1 MADQNFVPQVDYT
14 SRDFLSIRDD
24 LYLLVPTY
32 APQWKSYRDSTDFG
46 NALIQLQA
54 YLGDLQ
60 SYYIDRSANEAFI
73 STATKRSSIL
83 RQAALLD
90 YQPTQSSPSYVELT
104 FSNSSANEITVPALT
119 QVSASSSVNGVS
131 APVVFETDET
141 IKVSGA
147 TTTSAISNLAISS
160 GTVTVTTSAAHI
172 FYVGQKVTF
181 TNTVAPFTAVT
192 GSDITVLTVPT
203 ATTLTVLIG
212 SSTVASAATT
222 GTITGAGGAT
232 LGTKKVFATQ
242 GTTVTD
248 EVVTF
253 SSTGE
258 ANQVYQLK
266 NYPVIESTVAVTVDY
281 VSYERTQYLIDFPG
295 SAPAFTVFT
304 DADDVSFIQF
314 GDNIGGKIPPLGKVI
329 RATYRVGGGEEGN
342 ISAGAI
348 TELLNINVSGLSVT
362 NATAAGGGAS
372 AETTDSIKVNAPI
385 SLKSLNRAVSLNDYS
400 SLALQVAGVAK
411 ANSKAETYSSVV
423 LYMAL
428 FGDRSVEADNVTPT
442 YTFNIYKKYVAAYL
456 QGKAP
461 ANTSLTI
468 APPSYIPVDITL
480 DVTVLPQ
487 YRQLNVKSAVLA
499 AFAQIL
505 TFDNVLFS
513 DRISLQYLMR
523 VIANVPGVDYS
534 QFNVLCRRDAQQ
546 FASIT
551 NKLLSSNVA
560 TLTTAVAHGLSVGK
574 TVNIT
579 NVDTT
584 FNGTYVVLS
593 VPTTTTFTY
602 SKTAT
607 DVASAAVT
615 SSWTITNKELSGG
628 VATITT
634 STNHGFQAEKYVTVS
649 GLDDNFNGT
658 YQILETT
665 PTTFTYTRR
674 GNTVVASTAA
684 SGTARLVGMQVF
696 SVADVVCAVNEIPEE
711 GTITINA
718 SGGITS

>member
-1 MADQNFVPQVDYT
+1 MADQNYVPQVDYT

-32 APQWKSYRDSTDFG
+32 APQWKSFRDSTDFG

-90 YQPTQSSPSYVELT
+90 YQPTQSSPSYVTLT
-104 FSNSSANEITVPALT
+104 FSNTSAAPIEVPART
-119 QVSASSSVNGVS
+119 EVSATASVNGVS
-131 APVVFETDET
+131 TQVVFETDSPIT
-141 IKVSGA
+141 VPAS
-147 TTTSAISNLAISS
+147 TTSSAISNLAISS

-172 FYVGQKVTF
+172 FYVGQTVTF
-181 TNTVAPFTAVT
+181 TGTVAPFAAVT
-192 GSDITVLTVPT
+192 GTATVLTVPS

-212 SSTVASAATT
+212 SSTVASATTT
-222 GTITGAGGAT
+222 GTITGLGGAT
-232 LGTKKVFATQ
+232 PGQADVTATQ
-242 GTTVTD
+242 GVTITE
-248 EVVTF
+248 EVVTY

-258 ANQVYQLK
+258 PNQVYQLK
-266 NYPVIESTVAVTVDY
+266 NYPVIESTVEVTVDY
-281 VSYERTQYLIDFPG
+281 VAYERTQYLIDFPG
-295 SAPAFTVFT
+295 STPAFTVFT
-304 DADDVSFIQF
+304 DADDISFIQF

-342 ISAGAI
+342 VTAGAL
-348 TELLNINVSGLSVT
+348 TELLNINESGLSVT
-362 NATAAGGGAS
+362 NPAAAGGGAS

-400 SLALQVAGVAK
+400 SLALQVSGVAK

-428 FGDRSVEADNVTPT
+428 FGNRGVEADNVTPT
-442 YTFNIYKKYVAAYL
+442 YTFNVIKKIVASYL

-468 APPSYIPVDITL
+468 APPSYVPVDITL
-480 DVTVLPQ
+480 DLTVLPQ
-487 YRQLNVKSAVLA
+487 YRQLNVKSAALA
-499 AFAQIL
+499 ALAEIL

-513 DRISLQYLMR
+513 DRITLQYLMR
-523 VIANVPGVDYS
+523 IIANVPGVDYS

-551 NKLLSSNVA
+551 NKALTSNVA
-560 TLTTAVAHGLSVGK
+560 TLTTAAAHGLSVGQ
-574 TVNIT
+574 TVSIT
-579 NVDTT
+579 NVDDT
-584 FNGTYVVLS
+584 FNGTFVVLS

-602 SKTAT
+602 AKTFT
-607 DVASAAVT
+607 DVTSAAVT
-615 SSWTITNKELSGG
+615 SSWTITKKALGG
-628 VATITT
+628 EVATITT
-634 STNHGFQAEKYVTVS
+634 STNHTIQAEDYVTIS
-649 GLDDNFNGT
+649 GLDATFNGT
-658 YQILETT
+658 YYVLDTT
-665 PTTFTYTRR
+665 PTTFTYARP
-674 GNTVVASTAA
+674 GNTVVAEVAA
-684 SGTARLVGMQVF
+684 TGTARLVGMQVF
-696 SVADVVCAVNEIPEE
+696 YVADVVCGVNEIPEE

>member
-1 MADQNFVPQVDYT
+1 VADQNYVPQVDYT

-32 APQWKSYRDSTDFG
+32 APQWKSFKDSTDFG

-90 YQPTQSSPSYVELT
+90 YQPTQSSPSYVKLK
-104 FSNSSANEITVPALT
+104 FSNTSAAPINVPAQTQVSAEASINGVSSQVIFETDSTITVPA
-119 QVSASSSVNGVS
+119 S
-131 APVVFETDET
+131 
-141 IKVSGA
+141 
-147 TTTSAISNLAISS
+147 TTTSTISSLAIAS

-172 FYVGQKVTF
+172 FYVGQAVTL
-181 TNTVAPFTAVT
+181 TNTVAPFAAIS
-192 GSDITVLTVPT
+192 GISATVLTVPS

-212 SSTVASAATT
+212 SSTVASATTT
-222 GTITGAGGAT
+222 GAITGLGGAT
-232 LGTKKVFATQ
+232 PGQTEVFATQ
-242 GTTVTD
+242 GVTIT
-248 EVVTF
+248 EEIVTY

-266 NYPVIESTVAVTVDY
+266 TSPVIQSTVEVTVDY
-281 VSYERTQYLIDFPG
+281 VAYERAQYLIDFPG
-295 SAPAFTVFT
+295 SVPAFTVFT
-304 DADDVSFIQF
+304 DADDISFIQF

-342 ISAGAI
+342 VAAGAL
-348 TELLNINVSGLSVT
+348 TELLNINESGLSVT
-362 NATAAGGGAS
+362 NPAAAGGGAS

-400 SLALQVAGVAK
+400 SLALQVSNVAK

-428 FGDRSVEADNVTPT
+428 FGNRGVEADNVTPT
-442 YTFNIYKKYVAAYL
+442 YTFNIIKKLVASYL

-468 APPSYIPVDITL
+468 APPSYVPVDITL
-480 DVTVLPQ
+480 DLTVLPQ
-487 YRQLNVKSAVLA
+487 YRQLNVKSAALA
-499 AFAQIL
+499 ALAEIL

-513 DRISLQYLMR
+513 DRITLQYLMR

-534 QFNVLCRRDAQQ
+534 QFNVLRRRDAQQ
-546 FASIT
+546 FASVT
-551 NKLLSSNVA
+551 NKALTSNVA
-560 TLTTAVAHGLSVGK
+560 TLTTAAAHGLSVGQ
-574 TVNIT
+574 TVSIT
-579 NVDTT
+579 NVDDT
-584 FNGTYVVLS
+584 FNGTFVVLS

-602 SKTAT
+602 AKTFT
-607 DVASAAVT
+607 DVTSAAVT
-615 SSWTITNKELSGG
+615 SSWTITKKALGG
-628 VATITT
+628 EVATITT
-634 STNHGFQAEKYVTVS
+634 SANHTIQAEDYVTIS
-649 GLDDNFNGT
+649 GLDATFNGT
-658 YQILETT
+658 YYVLNTT
-665 PTTFTYTRR
+665 PTTFTYARP
-674 GNTVVASTAA
+674 GNTVVEEVAA
-684 SGTARLVGMQVF
+684 TGTARLVGVQVF
-696 SVADVVCAVNEIPEE
+696 SVADVVCGVNEIPEE

>member
-1 MADQNFVPQVDYT
+1 VADQNFVPQVDYT

-32 APQWKSYRDSTDFG
+32 APKWKSFKDSTDFG

-90 YQPTQSSPSYVELT
+90 YQPTQSSPSYVQLT
-104 FSNSSANEITVPALT
+104 FSNSSAAPIDVPALT
-119 QVSASSSVNGVS
+119 QVSASASVNGVV
-131 APVVFETDET
+131 AEVVFETDET
-141 IKVSGA
+141 ITVPAA
-147 TTTSAISNLAISS
+147 TTVSTISNLVISG

-172 FYVGQKVTF
+172 FYVGQTVTF

-192 GSDITVLTVPT
+192 GSATVLTVPS

-212 SSTVASAATT
+212 SSTVATAATT

-232 LGTKKVFATQ
+232 LGQTKVYATQ
-242 GTTVTD
+242 GVTVTE

-266 NYPVIESTVAVTVDY
+266 NSPVIESTVAVTVDY
-281 VSYERTQYLIDFPG
+281 VAYERTQYLIDFPG
-295 SAPAFTVFT
+295 STPAFTVFT
-304 DADDVSFIQF
+304 DADDISYVQF

-342 ISAGAI
+342 VSAGAL
-348 TELLNINVSGLSVT
+348 TELLNINESGLSVT
-362 NATAAGGGAS
+362 NAAAAGGGAD

-400 SLALQVAGVAK
+400 SLALQVSGIAK
-411 ANSKAETYSSVV
+411 ANAKAETYSSVV

-428 FGDRSVEADNVTPT
+428 FGDRGVEADNVTPT
-442 YTFNIYKKYVAAYL
+442 YTFNILKKIVATYL

-468 APPSYIPVDITL
+468 APPSYVPIDITL
-480 DVTVLPQ
+480 DLTVLPQ
-487 YRQLNVKSAVLA
+487 YRQLNVKSAVLGA
-499 AFAQIL
+499 LAEIL

-534 QFNVLCRRDAQQ
+534 QFNVLTRRDAQQ

-551 NKLLSSNVA
+551 NKALTGDVA
-560 TLTTAVAHGLSVGK
+560 TLTTAAAHGLSVGK
-574 TVNIT
+574 TVSIT

-584 FNGTYVVLS
+584 FNGTYIVLS

-602 SKTAT
+602 AKTAT
-607 DVASAAVT
+607 AVSSAAVT
-615 SSWTITNKELSGG
+615 SSWAVSKKKLDGG
-628 VATITT
+628 SATITT
-634 STNHGFQAEKYVTVS
+634 STNHGFQDEKYVTVS
-649 GLDDNFNGT
+649 ISDANFDGT
-658 YQILETT
+658 YQILNTT
-665 PTTFTYTRR
+665 PTTFTYSRP
-674 GNTVVASTAA
+674 GNTVVEEVTA

-696 SVADVVCAVNEIPEE
+696 SVADAVCGINEIPEE

>member
-32 APQWKSYRDSTDFG
+32 APQWKSFKDSTDFG

-90 YQPTQSSPSYVELT
+90 YQPTQSSPSYVKLT
-104 FSNSSANEITVPALT
+104 FSNTSAAPIEVPALT
-119 QVSASSSVNGVS
+119 QVSATASINGVS
-131 APVVFETDET
+131 SQVVFETDET
-141 IKVSGA
+141 IIVPAS
-147 TTTSAISNLAISS
+147 TTTSTISNLAISN

-172 FYVGQKVTF
+172 FYVGQSVTF
-181 TNTVAPFTAVT
+181 TNTVSPFAAVT
-192 GSDITVLTVPT
+192 GTATVVTVPSS
-203 ATTLTVLIG
+203 TTLTVVIG
-212 SSTVASAATT
+212 SSTVASASTT
-222 GTITGAGGAT
+222 GTITGLGGAQPGQT
-232 LGTKKVFATQ
+232 DVFATQ
-242 GTTVTD
+242 GVTITE
-248 EVVTF
+248 EVVTY

-258 ANQVYQLK
+258 PNQVYQLK
-266 NYPVIESTVAVTVDY
+266 TSPVIESTVAVTVDY

-295 SAPAFTVFT
+295 STPAFTVFT
-304 DADDVSFIQF
+304 DADDISFIQF

-342 ISAGAI
+342 VTAGSL
-348 TELLNINVSGLSVT
+348 TELLNINEAGLSVT
-362 NATAAGGGAS
+362 NPAAAGGGAS

-400 SLALQVAGVAK
+400 SLALQVSGVAK

-423 LYMAL
+423 LYMAI
-428 FGDRSVEADNVTPT
+428 FGNRGVEVDNVTPT
-442 YTFNIYKKYVAAYL
+442 YTFNVLKKIVATYL

-468 APPSYIPVDITL
+468 APPSYVPVDITL
-480 DVTVLPQ
+480 DLTVLPQ
-487 YRQLNVKSAVLA
+487 YRQINVKSAVLA
-499 AFAQIL
+499 ALAEIL

-534 QFNVLCRRDAQQ
+534 QFNVLRRRDAQQ
-546 FASIT
+546 FASVT
-551 NKLLSSNVA
+551 NKALTSNVA
-560 TLTTAVAHGLSVGK
+560 TLTTASAHGLSVGQ
-574 TVNIT
+574 TVSIT

-607 DVASAAVT
+607 DVTSAAVT
-615 SSWTITNKELSGG
+615 SSWTITNKALSGE

-634 STNHGFQAEKYVTVS
+634 SANHGFQAEKYVTVS
-649 GLDDNFNGT
+649 GLDVNFNGT
-658 YQILETT
+658 YQILDTT
-665 PTTFTYTRR
+665 PNTFTYARL
-674 GNTVVASTAA
+674 GNTVVESTAA
-684 SGTARLVGMQVF
+684 SGTARLVGVQVF
-696 SVADVVCAVNEIPEE
+696 SVADIVCAVNEIPEE

>member
-90 YQPTQSSPSYVELT
+90 YQPTQSSPSYAKLT
-104 FSNSSANEITVPALT
+104 FSNSSAAEITVPALT
-119 QVSASSSVNGVS
+119 QVSASGSVDGVS
-131 APVVFETDET
+131 APVIFETDET
-141 IKVSGA
+141 IKVPGS

-172 FYVGQKVTF
+172 FYVGQTVTF

-192 GSDITVLTVPT
+192 GTATVLTVPT

-232 LGTKKVFATQ
+232 LGTKDVFATQ
-242 GTTVTD
+242 GVTVTD
-248 EVVTF
+248 EVVTY

-281 VSYERTQYLIDFPG
+281 VSYERTQHLIDFPG
-295 SAPAFTVFT
+295 STPAFTVFT

-329 RATYRVGGGEEGN
+329 RATYRVGGGDEGN
-342 ISAGAI
+342 VSAGAI
-348 TELLNINVSGLSVT
+348 TELLNINQSGLSVT
-362 NATAAGGGAS
+362 NSAAAGGGAS

-428 FGDRSVEADNVTPT
+428 FGNRGVEADNVTPT
-442 YTFNIYKKYVAAYL
+442 YIFNIYKKIVATYL

-468 APPSYIPVDITL
+468 APPSYTSVDITL

-499 AFAQIL
+499 AFAQLL

-551 NKLLSSNVA
+551 NKALTSNVA

-584 FNGTYVVLS
+584 FNGTYIVLS

-602 SKTAT
+602 AKTAT

-615 SSWTITNKELSGG
+615 SSWTITNNELSGE

-649 GLDDNFNGT
+649 GLDSNFNGT
-658 YQILETT
+658 YQILDTT
-665 PTTFTYTRR
+665 PTTFTYIRR
-674 GNTVVASTAA
+674 GNTVVASTAVT
-684 SGTARLVGMQVF
+684 GTARLVGMQVF

>member
-32 APQWKSYRDSTDFG
+32 APQWKSFKDATDFG

-90 YQPTQSSPSYVELT
+90 YQPTQSSPAYVELT
-104 FSNSSANEITVPALT
+104 FSNSSAAPINVPALTKVSASEVTFETDSSITVPAST
-119 QVSASSSVNGVS
+119 TSSS
-131 APVVFETDET
+131 
-141 IKVSGA
+141 
-147 TTTSAISNLAISS
+147 ISNLAISS

-172 FYVGQKVTF
+172 FYVGQSVTF
-181 TNTVAPFTAVT
+181 TSTVSPFAAVT
-192 GSDITVLTVPT
+192 GTATVLTVPS

-222 GTITGAGGAT
+222 GTITGLGGAT
-232 LGTKKVFATQ
+232 LGQTKVFATQ
-242 GTTVTD
+242 GVTITD
-248 EVVTF
+248 EVVTY

-266 NYPVIESTVAVTVDY
+266 NYPIIESTVAVTVDY
-281 VSYERTQYLIDFPG
+281 VAYERTQYLIDFPG

-329 RATYRVGGGEEGN
+329 RATYRVGGGDEGN
-342 ISAGAI
+342 VSAGAL
-348 TELLNINVSGLSVT
+348 TEILNINESGLSVT
-362 NATAAGGGAS
+362 NSAAAGGGAS

-400 SLALQVAGVAK
+400 SLALQVSGIAK

-428 FGDRSVEADNVTPT
+428 FGNRGVEADNVTPT
-442 YTFNIYKKYVAAYL
+442 YTFNVIKKIVATYL

-468 APPSYIPVDITL
+468 APPSYVPVDITL
-480 DVTVLPQ
+480 DVTILPQ
-487 YRQLNVKSAVLA
+487 YRQLNVKSAVLS

-505 TFDNVLFS
+505 AFDNVLFS

-523 VIANVPGVDYS
+523 IIANVPGVDYS

-546 FASIT
+546 FSSIT
-551 NKLLSSNVA
+551 NKALTSNVA
-560 TLTTAVAHGLSVGK
+560 TLTTSAAHGLSVGK
-574 TVNIT
+574 TVSIT

-602 SKTAT
+602 AKTAT
-607 DVASAAVT
+607 DVGSAAVT
-615 SSWTITNKELSGG
+615 SSWTITKKALSGE

-634 STNHGFQAEKYVTVS
+634 STNHGFQAENYVTVS

-658 YQILETT
+658 YQILDTT

-674 GNTVVASTAA
+674 GNTVVEEVAA
-684 SGTARLVGMQVF
+684 TGTARLVGMQVF
-696 SVADVVCAVNEIPEE
+696 YVADVVCGINEIPEE

>member
-32 APQWKSYRDSTDFG
+32 APKWKSFKDSTDFG

-83 RQAALLD
+83 RHAALLD
-90 YQPTQSSPSYVELT
+90 YQPTQSSPSYVQLT
-104 FSNSSANEITVPALT
+104 FSNSSAADINVPALT
-119 QVSASSSVNGVS
+119 QVSATASVNGV
-131 APVVFETDET
+131 AAEVVFETDNAIT
-141 IKVSGA
+141 VPAA
-147 TTTSAISNLAISS
+147 TTVSAISNLAISG

-232 LGTKKVFATQ
+232 LGQTKVFATQ
-242 GTTVTD
+242 GVTVTD

-266 NYPVIESTVAVTVDY
+266 NSPVIESTVAVTVDY
-281 VSYERTQYLIDFPG
+281 VAYERTQYLIDFPG
-295 SAPAFTVFT
+295 NTPAFTVFT
-304 DADDVSFIQF
+304 DADNLSYVQF

-342 ISAGAI
+342 VSAGAV
-348 TELLNINVSGLSVT
+348 TELLNINESGLSVT
-362 NATAAGGGAS
+362 NAAAAGGGAD

-400 SLALQVAGVAK
+400 SLALQVSGIAK
-411 ANSKAETYSSVV
+411 ANAQAETYSSVV

-428 FGDRSVEADNVTPT
+428 FGDRGVEADNVTPT
-442 YTFNIYKKYVAAYL
+442 YTFNILKKIVATYL

-468 APPSYIPVDITL
+468 APPSYVPVDITL

-487 YRQLNVKSAVLA
+487 YRQLNVKSAVLGA
-499 AFAQIL
+499 LAEIL

-534 QFNVLCRRDAQQ
+534 QFNVLSRRDAQQ

-551 NKLLSSNVA
+551 NKALTSNVA
-560 TLTTAVAHGLSVGK
+560 TLTTAAAHGLSVGK
-574 TVNIT
+574 TVSIT

-584 FNGTYVVLS
+584 FNGTYIVLS

-602 SKTAT
+602 AKTAT
-607 DVASAAVT
+607 DVSSAAVT
-615 SSWTITNKELSGG
+615 SSWTISKKKLDGG
-628 VATITT
+628 AATITT
-634 STNHGFQAEKYVTVS
+634 STNHGFQDEKYVTVS
-649 GLDDNFNGT
+649 ISDANFDGT
-658 YQILETT
+658 YQILSTT
-665 PTTFTYTRR
+665 PDTFTYLRP
-674 GNTVVASTAA
+674 GNTVVEEVAA
-684 SGTARLVGMQVF
+684 SGTARLVGVQVF
-696 SVADVVCAVNEIPEE
+696 SVADVVCGINEIPEE

>member
-1 MADQNFVPQVDYT
+1 VADQNYVPQVDYT

-32 APQWKSYRDSTDFG
+32 APQWKSFKDSTDFG

-83 RQAALLD
+83 RQSALLD
-90 YQPTQSSPSYVELT
+90 YQPTQSSPSYVTLK
-104 FSNSSANEITVPALT
+104 FSNSSAAPIEVPALT
-119 QVSASSSVNGVS
+119 QVSATASVNGVS
-131 APVVFETDET
+131 SQVVFETDST
-141 IKVSGA
+141 ITVPAA
-147 TTTSAISNLAISS
+147 TTVSKISKLAISS

-172 FYVGQKVTF
+172 FYVGQTVTF
-181 TNTVAPFTAVT
+181 TDTAAPFAAVT
-192 GSDITVLTVPT
+192 GTAEVLTVPS

-212 SSTVASAATT
+212 SSTVAEATVSV

-232 LGTKKVFATQ
+232 LGQADVNATQ
-242 GTTVTD
+242 GVTVTE
-248 EVVTF
+248 EVVTY

-258 ANQVYQLK
+258 PNQVYQLK
-266 NYPVIESTVAVTVDY
+266 TYPVIESTVDVTVDY
-281 VSYERTQYLIDFPG
+281 VAYERTQYLIDFPG

-304 DADDVSFIQF
+304 DADDISFIQF

-342 ISAGAI
+342 VTAGAL
-348 TELLNINVSGLSVT
+348 TELLNINESGLSVT
-362 NATAAGGGAS
+362 NPAAAGGGAS

-400 SLALQVAGVAK
+400 SLALQVSGVAK

-428 FGDRSVEADNVTPT
+428 FGNRGVEADNVTPT
-442 YTFNIYKKYVAAYL
+442 YTFNVIKKIVASYL

-468 APPSYIPVDITL
+468 APPSYVPVDITL
-480 DVTVLPQ
+480 DLTVLPQ
-487 YRQLNVKSAVLA
+487 YRQLNVKSAALA
-499 AFAQIL
+499 ALAEIL

-513 DRISLQYLMR
+513 DRITLQYLMR
-523 VIANVPGVDYS
+523 IIANVPGVDYS
-534 QFNVLCRRDAQQ
+534 QFNVLRRRDAQQ

-551 NKLLSSNVA
+551 NKALTSNVA
-560 TLTTAVAHGLSVGK
+560 TLTTAAAHGLSVGQ
-574 TVNIT
+574 TVSIT
-579 NVDTT
+579 NVDDT
-584 FNGTYVVLS
+584 FNGTFVVLS
-593 VPTTTTFTY
+593 TDTTTTFTY
-602 SKTAT
+602 AKTAT
-607 DVASAAVT
+607 DVPSAAVT
-615 SSWTITNKELSGG
+615 SSWTITKKELGG
-628 VATITT
+628 EIATITT
-634 STNHGFQAEKYVTVS
+634 STNHSIQAEDYVTIS
-649 GLDDNFNGT
+649 GLDATFNGT
-658 YQILETT
+658 YQVLEITA
-665 PTTFTYTRR
+665 TTFTYARP
-674 GNTVVASTAA
+674 GNTVVAEVAA
-684 SGTARLVGMQVF
+684 TGTARLVGMQVF
-696 SVADVVCAVNEIPEE
+696 YVADVVCGVNEIPEE

>member
-32 APQWKSYRDSTDFG
+32 APKWKSFKDSTDFG

-90 YQPTQSSPSYVELT
+90 YQPTQSSPSYVQLT
-104 FSNSSANEITVPALT
+104 FSNSSDAPINVPALT
-119 QVSASSSVNGVS
+119 QVSTSTSEI
-131 APVVFETDET
+131 VFETDET
-141 IKVSGA
+141 ITVPAA
-147 TTTSAISNLAISS
+147 TTVSTISNLEISG

-172 FYVGQKVTF
+172 FYVGQTVTF
-181 TNTVAPFTAVT
+181 TNTVSPFTAVT
-192 GSDITVLTVPT
+192 GSATVLAVPSS
-203 ATTLTVLIG
+203 TTLTVLIG
-212 SSTVASAATT
+212 SSTVATAATT
-222 GTITGAGGAT
+222 GTITGTGGAT
-232 LGTKKVFATQ
+232 LGQTKVYATQ
-242 GTTVTD
+242 GVTVT
-248 EVVTF
+248 EEIVTF
-253 SSTGE
+253 NSTGE

-266 NYPVIESTVAVTVDY
+266 NSPVIESTVAVTVDY
-281 VSYERTQYLIDFPG
+281 VAYERTQYLIDVPG
-295 SAPAFTVFT
+295 STPAFTVFT
-304 DADDVSFIQF
+304 DADDLSYVQF
-314 GDNIGGKIPPLGKVI
+314 GDNIGGKIPPSGKII
-329 RATYRVGGGEEGN
+329 RATYRVGGGDEGN
-342 ISAGAI
+342 VNAGAL
-348 TELLNINVSGLSVT
+348 TELLNINSSGLSVT
-362 NATAAGGGAS
+362 NATDAGGGAN

-400 SLALQVAGVAK
+400 SLALQVSGIAK
-411 ANSKAETYSSVV
+411 ANAKAETYSSVV

-428 FGDRSVEADNVTPT
+428 FGDRGVEADNITPT
-442 YTFNIYKKYVAAYL
+442 YTFNIIKKIVATYL

-468 APPSYIPVDITL
+468 APPSYVPVDITL
-480 DVTVLPQ
+480 DLTVLPQ

-499 AFAQIL
+499 ALAEIL

-534 QFNVLCRRDAQQ
+534 QFNVLSRRDAQQ
-546 FASIT
+546 FASVT
-551 NKLLSSNVA
+551 NKALTSNVV
-560 TLTTAVAHGLSVGK
+560 TLTTAAAHGLSVGK
-574 TVNIT
+574 TVSIT

-607 DVASAAVT
+607 DVGSAAVT
-615 SSWTITNKELSGG
+615 SSWTITNKQLGG
-628 VATITT
+628 GIATITT
-634 STNHGFQAEKYVTVS
+634 STNHGFQEEKYVTVS
-649 GLDDNFNGT
+649 GLDVNFNGT
-658 YQILETT
+658 YQVLSTT
-665 PTTFTYTRR
+665 PTTFTYARL

-696 SVADVVCAVNEIPEE
+696 SVADVVCTINEIPEE